1 MWQPFWTRTSAT
13 LSGDTIHVYVNA
25 IQGDQTTE
33 QIAQDTDVAAYV
45 NYVQA
50 GNLIPGWELVHPD
63 DSTTNTLRFESKT
76 VG

>member
-1 MWQPFWTRTSAT
+1 MWQPFWTRASAT
-13 LSGDTIHVYVNA
+13 LSWDTMHVYVNA
-25 IQGDQTTE
+25 IQGDQTTK
-33 QIAQDTDVAAYV
+33 QIAQDTDFAAYV